1 MKRIYIAATLC
12 VVLLSVFLTGC
23 TQGAT
28 RSFGGNMTLELEP
41 GQKLEMITLARESAH
56 SKMPVTHWIFS
67 WQEGEQP
74 TREQIEEL
82 MDCIAELGCRDYG
95 IYYRQIF

>member
-41 GQKLEMITLARESAH
+41 GQKLEMITRKDDSLWYLTRPMQDGEESETH
-56 SKMPVTHWIFS
+56 TFQQSSEFGVFEGTVTIIES
-67 WQEGEQP
+67 IDEGGEVS
-74 TREQIEEL
+74 
-82 MDCIAELGCRDYG
+82 
-95 IYYRQIF
+95 